1 MRDKMASQLKF
12 HLKTKRKVNL
22 VYSGRKNQGIDNPDA
37 FLACCVFI
45 AKGKKNSQATVIFFM
60 NENDFTDSEMKMN
73 VFGKQL
79 AT

>member
-1 MRDKMASQLKF
+1 M
-12 HLKTKRKVNL
+12 VNL

-45 AKGKKNSQATVIFFM
+45 AKAKKKNSQATVISFM

-73 VFGKQL
+73 VFGKQI

>member
-1 MRDKMASQLKF
+1 MASQLKF
-12 HLKTKRKVNL
+12 LLKTKRKVNL

-45 AKGKKNSQATVIFFM
+45 AKGKKIAKRLLFFFM